1 MNNLSQN
8 LTDNMVDD
16 DDQYDPIS
24 GNYET
29 GETDDML
36 DTMTDDVENINLSS
50 EAVGDDVAP
59 EERFMQ
65 MLASSEKTNRSI
77 QRFML
82 GSMETFAKINSNLD
96 QISSRLSG
104 GLSVPVARETKSQLQ
119 QEFQAEALD
128 DQHWYG

>member
-1 MNNLSQN
+1 MANLSRN

-16 DDQYDPIS
+16 DDDQYDPLS
-24 GNYET
+24 GNFDA
-29 GETDDML
+29 GEEDDIY
-36 DTMTDDVENINLSS
+36 DNMTDGIDNVNLSS

-96 QISSRLSG
+96 QITSRLSG
-104 GLSVPVARETKSQLQ
+104 DLSVPVAHETTQSQL
-119 QEFQAEALD
+119 
-128 DQHWYG
+128 